1 MIKYLFV
8 LLGISLLFVNT
19 NAQIDTT
26 FCNFNN
32 IVVDGPLL
40 PVPQPNIT
48 SKFQSNTEKTSGAIS
63 EEIREF
69 YDGLNNFGLSI
80 QTVAGNR
87 VYSYSFYDTNELLFI
102 EGRFH
107 FNSLFYLS
115 IFKLKFFARR
125 AMHCQKI
132 KWIVWP
138 KSVLFDY
145 NTRW

>member
-8 LLGISLLFVNT
+8 LLGIHLLLVNI

-32 IVVDGPLL
+32 IVVDGPLF

-102 EGRFH
+102 EGRFN
-107 FNSLFYLS
+107 FNFFSILAFFLF
-115 IFKLKFFARR
+115 
-125 AMHCQKI
+125 
-132 KWIVWP
+132 
-138 KSVLFDY
+138 
-145 NTRW
+145 